1 MHRRL
6 QHFRVQNAFKLA
18 ASLVALRSAAAAAAP
33 LYVTNW
39 RRNEKEPLNV
49 ALENSLSFS
58 LGVTIANLAVAVR
71 SS

>member
-18 ASLVALRSAAAAAAP
+18 ASLVALRSAAAAP

>member
-18 ASLVALRSAAAAAAP
+18 ASLVALRSAAAAAP